1 MKRKLMLG
9 LLSAVGGL
17 TIIGSGF
24 SAWYFGDT
32 SKDAHTNIGTHVTNA
47 SDGLGEVTLNANP
60 TDLNLVL
67 DQGTKANAADLDKG
81 IYFGTYNTTT
91 PTILDGFD
99 LYTGD
104 YGAKYT
110 ISAAD
115 SNNAKLAGLKTGV
128 FKVKVTLAKVAAEYI
143 EFKGTFIAGLDTAT
157 AIQTDTATG
166 DVYFELIKDF
176 SFGHADTTLSFDF
189 DISTTDYTNAAFKYK
204 AGKKP
209 QGKAAHTTLQ
219 TALNEKSEIL
229 KFDYTFEAK
238 AE

>member
-1 MKRKLMLG
+1 M
-9 LLSAVGGL
+9 
-17 TIIGSGF
+17 IGVSNFIVWYPPYLNRWVLVAFNVPF
-24 SAWYFGDT
+24 S
-32 SKDAHTNIGTHVTNA
+32 I
-47 SDGLGEVTLNANP
+47 EVWP
-60 TDLNLVL
+60 
-67 DQGTKANAADLDKG
+67 Q
-81 IYFGTYNTTT
+81 
-91 PTILDGFD
+91 P
-99 LYTGD
+99 GD

-219 TALNEKSEIL
+219 TALNEKTEIL